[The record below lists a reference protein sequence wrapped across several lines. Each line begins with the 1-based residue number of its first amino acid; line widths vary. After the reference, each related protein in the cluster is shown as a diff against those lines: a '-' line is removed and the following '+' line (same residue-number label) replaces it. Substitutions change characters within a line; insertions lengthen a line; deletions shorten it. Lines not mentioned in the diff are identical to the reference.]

1 MGGLPLKQD
10 QLAGLAQLFTDADKQ
25 FPSLNA
31 VFPPPPAALT
41 QLVDKD
47 TMMLD
52 KASAVLTPEQMGI
65 FKDYLNWNDQRMK
78 VMVDSPK

>member
-10 QLAGLAQLFTDADKQ
+10 QLAGLAQLFTDANKQ

-31 VFPPPPAALT
+31 GFPPPPAALT

-47 TMMLD
+47 TMMLE
-52 KASAVLTPEQMGI
+52 KA
-65 FKDYLNWNDQRMK
+65 
-78 VMVDSPK
+78 